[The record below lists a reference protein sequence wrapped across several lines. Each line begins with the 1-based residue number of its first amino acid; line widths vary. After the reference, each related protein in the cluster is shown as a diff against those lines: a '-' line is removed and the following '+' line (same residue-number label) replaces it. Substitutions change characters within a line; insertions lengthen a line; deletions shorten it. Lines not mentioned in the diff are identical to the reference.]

1 MRIYDAKTP
10 EGRLVDATGRAY
22 CARCEGRDGRHGLVN
37 VIERKENAKGRMQSR
52 KVVRNCPNGQVDTDI
67 DVA

>member
-10 EGRLVDATGRAY
+10 EGRKVDTSNASW
-22 CARCEGRDGRHGLVN
+22 CPRCEGRDGRHGLVN
-37 VIERKENAKGRMQSR
+37 TTERKENAKGRMQAR
-52 KVVRNCPNGQVDTDI
+52 KVMRECPNGQVDTDV